1 MLASSKGLQDTFPN
15 IIVDAE
21 VSRSMA
27 KGQGLVDQLKAQGNL
42 RPWVLVGLATNS
54 VVTNDQLDDLLND
67 VGPDHVLVLINAH
80 APVSWVPG
88 TNAVL
93 KQFAAAHSNN
103 VVLVDWTGPFPSML
117 TNLPEMASIRECP
130 IRSTRRR
137 SRIQSP
143 LGSSKGTD

>member
-1 MLASSKGLQDTFPN
+1 MAAIGDSVMLASSKGLQDTFPN

-54 VVTNDQLDDLLND
+54 VVTNNQLDDLLND

-80 APVSWVPG
+80 APVSW
-88 TNAVL
+88 
-93 KQFAAAHSNN
+93 
-103 VVLVDWTGPFPSML
+103 FPAPM
-117 TNLPEMASIRECP
+117 PC
-130 IRSTRRR
+130 
-137 SRIQSP
+137 
-143 LGSSKGTD
+143 